1 MTYSIPH
8 TPSGLPL
15 RRPNLILFMPDQLRY
30 DALHCSGLNPHLHT
44 PNIDAFAN
52 RGVRFTECYV
62 QASVC
67 SQSRCSTFTGRYPH
81 VSGHRS
87 LEALLQPWEPNLFRA
102 LKEGGYHIACL
113 APRGDL
119 FAPAVT
125 ELSITEYGFLEPPE
139 FRKVIGSAGQPED
152 TRPEEEIS
160 IWERLFYAG
169 RRDAAQQVDYDEA
182 AVRSAIKWLECPPS
196 EQPWVLFLPLLFPH
210 CPFTVEE
217 PYFSLYRREDMVAP
231 STPEVKSGYEP
242 RYMQMIR
249 SRYGTHRATP
259 EIWAEVAATYHGMI
273 ARLDDQFGR
282 IVAQLEATGLWD
294 QTVTLFFTDHG
305 EYLGDHG
312 LIEKWPS
319 GLSETLVREPLIL
332 AGGGLPQQ
340 QVRDTMV
347 EMVDLVPTVLQLC
360 GLDETFPHNGKS
372 LLPTILHNTP
382 HRQFAFSEGGFLRS
396 EEPLLE
402 RARFPYDLKAGLQ
415 HEDVDLVG
423 KAIAIRNREW
433 TYIYR
438 LYEPAELYN
447 RTEDP
452 LELRNLAAEPEH
464 IPMARYLESQVFR
477 WMVETSDLLPYTK
490 DPRFPEVDLPSPRQL
505 WEKRNEKQADS

>member
-67 SQSRCSTFTGRYPH
+67 SQSRCSMFTGRYPH

-87 LEALLQPWEPNLFRA
+87 LETLLQPWEPNLFRA
-102 LKEGGYHIACL
+102 LKEGGYHVACL

-125 ELSITEYGFLEPPE
+125 ELSLTEYGFLEPPE

-152 TRPEEEIS
+152 SRPEEEIS

-182 AVRSAIKWLECPPS
+182 A
-196 EQPWVLFLPLLFPH
+196 
-210 CPFTVEE
+210 
-217 PYFSLYRREDMVAP
+217 
-231 STPEVKSGYEP
+231 SGYQP

-452 LELRNLAAEPEH
+452 LELHNLAAEPEH

-505 WEKRNEKQADS
+505 WEKRKEKQADS